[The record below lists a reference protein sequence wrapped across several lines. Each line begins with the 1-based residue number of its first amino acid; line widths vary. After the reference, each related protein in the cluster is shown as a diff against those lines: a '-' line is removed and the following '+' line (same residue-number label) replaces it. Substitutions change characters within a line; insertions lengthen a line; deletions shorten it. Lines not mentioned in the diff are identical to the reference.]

1 MSTLKVNQLQD
12 TSGSNTSTA
21 AQIASGRAKAWVR
34 FDQTNDSIQA
44 SFNVSSITDVATG
57 KTDINF
63 STAFADANYAF
74 GALCGNNNNALA
86 LDTNTQDPLAGE
98 LRVACFDA
106 GNTLQDSADAGVVVF
121 R

>member
-1 MSTLKVNQLQD
+1 MSTLKVTTIQD
-12 TSGSNTSTA
+12 TSGGNASTSE
-21 AQIASGRAKAWVR
+21 QIANGRAKAWVR